1 MSSFAHNA
9 VRVERHLSNNFF
21 MRPTVRAPGL
31 FRGFSGVRAAA
42 VWLTLSLLAACDTS
56 TPDARLSASAPIA
69 SPATEAPVP
78 ASVRLD
84 ATSGDTVRPS
94 SSDPRTTP
102 PAAVA
107 SSTVAGRSQPVDSA
121 TAART
126 PDEYGR
132 IPILEYHLVVDEDG
146 SYAVSRERFRAEL
159 DTLYARGYRPISL
172 TELLD
177 KRIDLARGLSPVL
190 FVFDD
195 ASPSQFR
202 YVLRDSVPVIDSSS
216 ALGIWLAFARDK
228 PDWRNRG
235 LFCLLSGAEAGR
247 SFFGNKGIEGQETAW
262 RFAKLQQLDSLGFE
276 LCNHTLWHARLD
288 KYADGFVQEQIARG
302 ELAIDSA
309 IPGYRVRGFALP
321 LGMWPKNRALASRGS
336 WTDPRSGRVV
346 SYDYDAVFEV
356 AGGPARSPYDAKF
369 TPQSLPRVPLFRNA
383 PLSTT
388 LRSLERD
395 SLARRYVSDGDPNTV
410 SGRPRP

>member
-1 MSSFAHNA
+1 MSSFAQHA
-9 VRVERHLSNNFF
+9 ARVVRHLSDS
-21 MRPTVRAPGL
+21 PVRCPREARDATWRRISTP
-31 FRGFSGVRAAA
+31 AAG
-42 VWLTLSLLAACDTS
+42 VWLALALTAGCGDRVPDTQPATPPPSSADTS
-56 TPDARLSASAPIA
+56 LP
-69 SPATEAPVP
+69 SP
-78 ASVRLD
+78 VRLD
-84 ATSGDTVRPS
+84 VASGDTVRPS
-94 SSDPRTTP
+94 SENPERSPSHS
-102 PAAVA
+102 A
-107 SSTVAGRSQPVDSA
+107 SSSIPTRTVVDSA

-146 SYAVSRERFRAEL
+146 SYAVSRDRFRAEL

-172 TELLD
+172 AELLD
-177 KRIDLARGLSPVL
+177 KRIDLPRGLSPVL

-202 YVLRDSVPVIDSSS
+202 YVEQNGSLAIDSTS
-216 ALGIWLAFARDK
+216 ALGIWLSFARDK

-262 RFAKLQQLDSLGFE
+262 RFRKLQQLDSLGFE

-288 KYADGFVQEQIARG
+288 KYPDGFVQEQIARG

-321 LGMWPKNRALASRGS
+321 LGMWPKNRALASRGR
-336 WTDPRSGRVV
+336 WTDPKSGREIR
-346 SYDYDAVFEV
+346 YDYDAVFEV
-356 AGGPARSPYDAKF
+356 AGGPARSPYDARF
-369 TPQSLPRVPLFRNA
+369 NPQALPRVPLFRNA

-388 LRSLERD
+388 LRTLERD
-395 SLARRYVSDGDPNTV
+395 SSARRYVSDGDPETV